1 MRMPG
6 RKAHSW
12 RSSSWICR
20 ASSRVGA
27 RMRPVTSVPSG
38 SVCSTMGMPKAKV
51 LPDPV
56 GALAMTSFQSLKQGM
71 APACTG
77 VARVKPFWSSAFRM
91 PWERFIS
98 LYRRSTSTSMPL
110 ISIKQSFARRAKAG
124 GSHSNTL
131 IQGIIYHNR
140 RQVARGE
147 GRSFK
152 GELPAG
158 GLGQRRAPRGGRLRG
173 AEGVGIRGPPAVL
186 PGA

>member
-1 MRMPG
+1 M
-6 RKAHSW
+6 
-12 RSSSWICR
+12 

-27 RMRPVTSVPSG
+27 STRPVTSVPSG

-56 GALAMTSFQSLKQGM
+56 GALAMTCLPVLEAGDGPGLHGGGQGKALLVQCLQNALGEVHFTVSQVDIDLNAIDFHKTILCPPGKGRRVSFKYFEF
-71 APACTG
+71 
-77 VARVKPFWSSAFRM
+77 K
-91 PWERFIS
+91 
-98 LYRRSTSTSMPL
+98 
-110 ISIKQSFARRAKAG
+110 
-124 GSHSNTL
+124 
-131 IQGIIYHNR
+131 GIIYHNR

>member
-1 MRMPG
+1 MNYRE
-6 RKAHSW
+6 
-12 RSSSWICR
+12 IY
-20 ASSRVGA
+20 
-27 RMRPVTSVPSG
+27 TSKLTTPEKLAERLESGWSLGMDSGPSQ
-38 SVCSTMGMPKAKV
+38 TPAI
-51 LPDPV
+51 
-56 GALAMTSFQSLKQGM
+56 M
-71 APACTG
+71 AA
-77 VARVKPFWSSAFRM
+77 
-91 PWERFIS
+91 
-98 LYRRSTSTSMPL
+98 
-110 ISIKQSFARRAKAG
+110 FARRAKAG